1 MPVAESR
8 KLKTP
13 VRVYYIQCKLCLVAI
28 ALLVCNIGEQF
39 EVQQLFGE
47 FKMPLNFEYLIVFDS
62 FLHSLQRFCMIYE
75 LYIYAYSSYTAINI
89 VYLTLFL

>member
-28 ALLVCNIGEQF
+28 ALLVCNIAEQF

-62 FLHSLQRFCMIYE
+62 FLTHYKGSVWYE
-75 LYIYAYSSYTAINI
+75 LYIYNYMLSIYGHTHCI
-89 VYLTLFL
+89 